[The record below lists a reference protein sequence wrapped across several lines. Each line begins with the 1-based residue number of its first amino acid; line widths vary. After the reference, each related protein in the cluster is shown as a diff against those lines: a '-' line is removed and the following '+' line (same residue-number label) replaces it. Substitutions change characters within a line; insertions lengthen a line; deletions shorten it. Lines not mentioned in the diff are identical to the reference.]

1 MRPTITLL
9 TVLIP
14 LSLLC
19 VDAGAVGILIPKDEK
34 LPPLA
39 IKTHRVDI
47 RVTDSA
53 AVTRVEQV
61 FVNHT
66 DRPLE
71 ATFYFPV
78 PKGSTVSDMN
88 LWINGKK
95 TPGAVL
101 EKGKARATY
110 ERIVRRVQDPGLVE
124 YIDGAV
130 FQARIFPV
138 PARGEQKVEI
148 AYAGVL
154 EKVGDMRR
162 MVYPLRT
169 GRASAQLLED
179 FVVDVKIDSKQP
191 LGGIY
196 SPSHRIDVGRA
207 SDQHV
212 RVGLEET
219 GADLEEDFLLYIGT
233 RDSEVAASVLS
244 FDPDGKGG
252 EDAWFLMVLSP
263 GMDID
268 EDDIAPKAVTFVVD
282 TSGSMSGDKMKQA
295 RSAVE
300 GCLGK
305 LREQDTFNVVA
316 FSTSVRRL
324 FARPMPATRD
334 RLATGVQFVRGLDAA
349 GGTAIDDALATA
361 LDRGPDDRAH
371 YVIFVTD
378 GRPTVGEVEMGTI
391 LGNLKKHNRHDAR
404 IFPLAVGYDI
414 NPALLEA
421 VADNHGGI
429 TDYVRP
435 GEDVALRVSAL
446 YDRIAF
452 PVMTDLAL
460 DFGSHKVHD
469 VYPRKLPDLFR
480 GGQLVVMGRTPEPLG
495 NVVRLTGNYRG
506 DRLGIEFEELDAAR
520 GGEGNDAHD
529 FIPQLWATRKVGY
542 LLDQIR
548 ANGESSELKTEV
560 IRLATDYGLVTP
572 YTSYLAVDDSELEGR
587 RNPGIARGGLRG
599 GGGGGVRYE
608 FDDVLVEGHLRS
620 PRNKRKMAN
629 EQVLVAPG
637 NFDARAGKGAVDL
650 SRATSEMKRA
660 DNKAQSGAVRSRHV
674 GGKLYTFEGGAW
686 KEAGSKG
693 KKTRKVKYLSK
704 EWFDLADKPANRR
717 KMAVGRSVA
726 FEDEGEFILVE

>member
-1 MRPTITLL
+1 MRRIL
-9 TVLIP
+9 TVSSLLIP
-14 LSLLC
+14 LLL
-19 VDAGAVGILIPKDEK
+19 VGANAAAVGILIPKDEA

-39 IKTHRVDI
+39 IKSHKVDI

-66 DRPLE
+66 DRALE

-78 PKGSTVSDMN
+78 PAGSTVSDMN

-101 EKGKARATY
+101 EKDKARATY

-138 PARGEQKVEI
+138 PAHGEQKVEI

-154 EKVGDMRR
+154 ETVAGMRR

-169 GRASAQLLED
+169 GRSSARLLED
-179 FVVDVKIDSKQP
+179 FVVDVHIDSKQP
-191 LGGIY
+191 LGAIY

-207 SDQHV
+207 SDHHA

-219 GADLEEDFLLYIGT
+219 GADLEEDFLLYMGT

-268 EDDIAPKAVTFVVD
+268 KDDIAPKAVTFVVD
-282 TSGSMSGDKMKQA
+282 TSGSMSGEKIKQA
-295 RSAVE
+295 RTSVEKCLQKLSA
-300 GCLGK
+300 K
-305 LREQDTFNVVA
+305 DTFNVVA

-324 FARPMPATRD
+324 FARPMAATTERI
-334 RLATGVQFVRGLDAA
+334 ATGVGFVRALEAA
-349 GGTAIDDALATA
+349 GGTSIDDALATA
-361 LDRGPDDRAH
+361 LEGSPADRAH

-378 GRPTVGEVEMGTI
+378 GRPTVGEVDTRNI
-391 LGNLKKHNRHDAR
+391 LSNVKKRNGSGAR

-414 NPALLEA
+414 NPPLLEG
-421 VADNHGGI
+421 VADAHGGV

-435 GEDVALRVSAL
+435 GEDVELRVAAL
-446 YDRIAF
+446 YDRIAY

-460 DFGSHKVHD
+460 DFGNHKVHD

-480 GGQLVVMGRTPEPLG
+480 GGQLVVMGRTPQPLG
-495 NVVRLTGNYRG
+495 DVVRLTGNYRG
-506 DRLGIEFEELDAAR
+506 EALGIEFEELA
-520 GGEGNDAHD
+520 GGGAEAGNEAHD

-548 ANGESSELKTEV
+548 AHGENTELKDEV

-572 YTSYLAVDDSELEGR
+572 YTSYLAVDDSEFQGG
-587 RNPGIARGGLRG
+587 PGMARGG
-599 GGGGGVRYE
+599 E
-608 FDDVLVEGHLRS
+608 FDFDDVLVEGHLRS
-620 PRNKRKMAN
+620 PRNKRKLAN
-629 EQVLVAPG
+629 ENSLLAPG
-637 NFDARAGKGAVDL
+637 NFDAFGGKGAVDV
-650 SRATSEMKRA
+650 SKATQEMKRA
-660 DNKAQSGAVRSRHV
+660 DNRADSGALRTRHV
-674 GGKLYTFEGGAW
+674 GGKLYTFEDGAW
-686 KEAGSKG
+686 REEGAKG
-693 KKTRKVKYLSK
+693 KKARKVKYLSK
-704 EWFDLADKPANRR
+704 EWFDLADKPANRKR
-717 KMAVGRSVA
+717 MAVGRSVE
-726 FEDEGEFILVE
+726 FEADGEMIMVE